1 MKPRKEYGT
10 KNCIGQQVYRL
21 RIQHHMKQKELLA
34 QLQVR
39 GIDIGQTSLSD
50 LEGQRRLATDR
61 EVKALAE
68 IFQIPMEQ
76 LFTP

>member
-1 MKPRKEYGT
+1 
-10 KNCIGQQVYRL
+10 
-21 RIQHHMKQKELLA
+21 MKQKELLA